1 MDRTQLLD
9 DQETAIRTALQGW
22 QANMWT
28 AFPAIVESVD
38 LAAMTLTAQ
47 PAIQGVVTNAQ
58 DEDSYVNLPLLV
70 DVPICFPNGGGFMLT
85 FPIVKGDEVLIVL
98 ASRCI
103 DAWWQ
108 LGGTQIPMEARMHDL
123 SDGFAIPGPRSTPRV
138 LAGISSTATQL
149 RDSTGTIFL
158 GITPAGLF
166 QMQNPTVSLN
176 QTLTALQTALA
187 AFMTTLAGFAGGGSP
202 VTQTMLQAPA
212 ATAEAALAAVLIQIE
227 ALLQ

>member
-176 QTLTALQTALA
+176 QTLTALQTALTT
-187 AFMTTLAGFAGGGSP
+187 FMTTLAGFSGGGSP

-212 ATAEAALAAVLIQIE
+212 ATCEAALAAVLLQIE